1 VPGVEPVKELN
12 VTKPG
17 VLIVDDDIEIRE
29 QLQWALKDTYTVHL
43 AGTAREALTCA
54 KRHRPA
60 LVSLDLGLPP
70 RPDEAVEG
78 LALLEAIR
86 SIDHLTKVIVL
97 TGKTER
103 ATALQAIQLG
113 AYDCLQKPVHLE
125 ALKLIL
131 GRASYVYHVEQDN
144 QRLRQN
150 SMQKGFQDIIGTST
164 HMQQL
169 FETVRRVAVSDL
181 AVLIT
186 GESGTGKELVARAVH
201 RESRQREGP
210 FIAINCGAIPDALLE
225 SELFGHEKGS
235 FTGAHIQRK
244 GRIEMAQGG
253 TLFLDE
259 IGELPLSLQVK
270 LLRFLQEQTIE
281 RVGGRE
287 SIGVDTRVVAAT
299 NMLLKEASDRG
310 AFRKDLFYRL
320 SVVQIHVPPL
330 REREADLVLLAQ
342 AFLTRYRDELNPSV
356 TGLSAE
362 ATGAIRE
369 YHWPGNV
376 RELENRIKRA
386 LVMAHGATLQPQ
398 DLELSLSSAPSA
410 SLTLREARSQFE
422 KDLIRQA
429 LARSNGNVTR
439 AAEEL
444 GVSRQGLHESLQKY
458 GLDNNGRTASGV
470 PPIVAAETPAPQLN
484 I

>member
-1 VPGVEPVKELN
+1 
-12 VTKPG
+12 
-17 VLIVDDDIEIRE
+17 
-29 QLQWALKDTYTVHL
+29 L

-70 RPDEAVEG
+70 RPDEAAEG

-150 SMQKGFQDIIGTST
+150 SMEKGFQDIIGTST

>member
-1 VPGVEPVKELN
+1 
-12 VTKPG
+12 
-17 VLIVDDDIEIRE
+17 
-29 QLQWALKDTYTVHL
+29 
-43 AGTAREALTCA
+43 
-54 KRHRPA
+54 
-60 LVSLDLGLPP
+60 
-70 RPDEAVEG
+70 
-78 LALLEAIR
+78 
-86 SIDHLTKVIVL
+86 
-97 TGKTER
+97 
-103 ATALQAIQLG
+103 LG
-113 AYDCLQKPVHLE
+113 AYGCLQKPVHLE

-150 SMQKGFQDIIGTST
+150 SMEKGFQDIIGTST